1 MSKYYA
7 RNCPQ
12 RKPSAD
18 RVHKTVAELHS
29 EYEGESSEW
38 GVALVI
44 AVERYCFTQYDV
56 LLDNEASLDIIKNA
70 ELLTD
75 VRKTERS
82 INVSGI
88 QQGGGVS
95 VDHEVEFG
103 EFGTVYYS
111 GSASAN
117 NLSFAL
123 QVDAGASIRYDHLN
137 DCFSLQPNG
146 NTRIYRFGRKR
157 VVGSEGRFY
166 SCDWREAE
174 LEKALVTTVVDN
186 LKAFTKRKIEQ
197 ARRARELLAS
207 SRQWNKRCL
216 SSTAGAIST

>member
-1 MSKYYA
+1 MSAPTPPPAGGNAAHVTEEGAHVTITKDLEKKAGKANKKSLADVECFKCETKGHYA
-7 RNCPQ
+7 RKCPQ

-18 RVHKTVAELHS
+18 KVHKTVAES
-29 EYEGESSEW
+29 DNEYEGESSEW
-38 GVALVI
+38 EVALVI

-75 VRKTERS
+75 VRKIERS

-137 DCFSLQPNG
+137 D
-146 NTRIYRFGRKR
+146 
-157 VVGSEGRFY
+157 
-166 SCDWREAE
+166 
-174 LEKALVTTVVDN
+174 
-186 LKAFTKRKIEQ
+186 
-197 ARRARELLAS
+197 
-207 SRQWNKRCL
+207 
-216 SSTAGAIST
+216 